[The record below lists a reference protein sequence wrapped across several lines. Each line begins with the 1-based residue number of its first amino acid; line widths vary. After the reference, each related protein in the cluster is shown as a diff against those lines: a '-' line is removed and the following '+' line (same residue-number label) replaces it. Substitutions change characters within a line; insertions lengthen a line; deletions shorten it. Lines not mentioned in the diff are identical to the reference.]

1 MNVPTQDQVR
11 EALQSVIDPELRRNM
26 VDLGMARS
34 IAVSAEGRVDVMVAL
49 DAPGCAPR
57 AHFERAVKE
66 RVTQLDGVRHV
77 NVHFAEPKP
86 AAPQRGPQHPKAQG
100 GLAAGSLSGVKN
112 VICVG
117 SGKGGVGKSTV
128 TANLAAALVMEGKAA
143 AALDADVWGYSIP
156 RMLGV
161 HGRPRV
167 SADRKIL
174 PLEAAGGIKAVS
186 IEHFIEGRDQ
196 AITWRG
202 PMLHKAIR
210 QFLED
215 VDWGELDYLLID
227 LPPGTGDVT
236 MTLAQ
241 LLPQARF
248 VIVTTPQPAA
258 QKVAARAAGTASQ
271 FDLEIAGIIENMSG
285 FVTPSGERFT
295 IFGEG
300 GGQLL
305 ADELDVPLLG
315 KIPLQEELRIGADEG
330 RPLVLS
336 DPDAPASQAL
346 FHAARGLISLGDVQ
360 PPAPEPE
367 PAAPQTGNV
376 TTLSLPL
383 APGRAGKPAPT
394 QLPMA

>member
-1 MNVPTQDQVR
+1 MNVPTQGQVQ
-11 EALQSVIDPELRRNM
+11 EALQAVLDPELQKNM
-26 VDLGMARS
+26 VELGMVKS
-34 IAVSAEGRVDVMVAL
+34 IAVSAEGRVDVLVAL
-49 DAPGCAPR
+49 DTPGCAPR

-66 RVTQLDGVRHV
+66 RVSQLDGVVHV
-77 NVHFAEPKP
+77 NVSIAEPKP
-86 AAPQRGPQHPKAQG
+86 APRAPQQGGKAQG
-100 GLAAGSLSGVKN
+100 GLDAGALAGVKN

-128 TANLAAALVMEGKAA
+128 TANLAAALTAEGKAA

-167 SADRKIL
+167 SADRKIV

-215 VDWGELDYLLID
+215 VAWGELDYLLID
-227 LPPGTGDVT
+227 LPPGTGDVS

-241 LLPQARF
+241 LLPQSRF

-258 QKVAARAAGTASQ
+258 QKVAQRAAGTAQQ
-271 FDLEIAGIIENMSG
+271 FDLEVAGVVENMSG
-285 FVTPSGERFT
+285 FVTPTGERFT

-300 GGQLL
+300 GGQQL
-305 ADELDVPLLG
+305 ADDLDVPLLG

-330 RPLVLS
+330 RPLVLT

-346 FHAARGLISLGDVQ
+346 FHTARGLISLGDAT
-360 PPAPEPE
+360 PPAPPEPE
-367 PAAPQTGNV
+367 PAAPNA
-376 TTLSLPL
+376 TTLTLPM
-383 APGRAGKPAPT
+383 APAGADKPAPT